1 VAAIV
6 LVHGIGQQVK
16 GPDSLAAVWV
26 PALRD
31 GMTAAGVP
39 PVAADDVCMAFYGD
53 LYRTAG
59 KAAGTGWPPLSAAD
73 VDSDWERLLLE
84 LWWREAAG
92 TDPAVP
98 APEAGT
104 KARTPRMVQRAL
116 DALSQSAFFAGL
128 AERAMIGTL
137 KQVAQYF
144 ADDALRSAVG
154 ARVAAAVSGDTQVVV
169 AHSLGTVA
177 AYEAVCTHPEW
188 GVTTLVTLG
197 SPLGIRNLVFDRLRP
212 APGSDG
218 TGRWPG
224 GVRTWSN
231 IADSGDVVALVKSLR
246 PLFGDW
252 VTDVLVRN
260 GAKAHDVLPYLTARE
275 TGEAIGRGLA
285 G

>member
-1 VAAIV
+1 M
-6 LVHGIGQQVK
+6 VHGIGQQLR

-39 PVAADDVCMAFYGD
+39 PVAAGDVCMTFYGD
-53 LYRTAG
+53 LYRPAG

-73 VDSDWERLLLE
+73 VESDWERMLLE
-84 LWWREAAG
+84 LWWREAADV
-92 TDPAVP
+92 DPAVP

-104 KARTPRMVQRAL
+104 KARTPRAVQRAL

-137 KQVAQYF
+137 KQVASYF

-154 ARVAAAVSGDTQVVV
+154 ARVAAAVSGDTRVIV
-169 AHSLGTVA
+169 AHSLGTVV
-177 AYEAVCTHPEW
+177 AYEAVCAHPEW
-188 GVTTLVTLG
+188 GVATLVTLG

-212 APGSDG
+212 VPDPDG

-224 GVRTWSN
+224 GVRRWAN
-231 IADSGDVVALVKSLR
+231 IADRGDVVALVKSLR
-246 PLFGDW
+246 PLFGDR
-252 VTDVLVRN
+252 VTDALVRN